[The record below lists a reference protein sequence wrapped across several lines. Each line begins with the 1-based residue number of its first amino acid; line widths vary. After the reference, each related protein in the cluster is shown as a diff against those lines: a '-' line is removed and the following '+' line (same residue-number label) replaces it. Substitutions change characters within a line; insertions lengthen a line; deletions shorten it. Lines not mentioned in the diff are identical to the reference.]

1 MIYDF
6 LKFSIPKMRKVFL
19 ILLVFIVADNSSGQ
33 SLKVFWKIEHPETKT
48 ESFLLGVVHI
58 SCKGDTIEQRIR
70 ENILPYFQQIELL
83 IQEPSKDLSNKE
95 KRELMNIKGGKKLKE
110 IYSEEDYQTIV
121 TFMKQRQISKSKGND
136 KFLPIWLKSG
146 LMNTYENLS
155 CKEVQTIDE
164 FLEEQAQIFKIQA
177 LNIETSEEV
186 LSVVANI
193 PLDIQ
198 KELLLEFCRDQSN
211 MVIDSGRFYIDFV
224 YDLEKAY
231 ANTFAYFEY
240 LGGRELAEMTLDR
253 SAETMANRLSMILKN
268 KRTFITVGMA
278 FLGSDN
284 GLIRKLE
291 NLGFK
296 LTLIEI

>member
-1 MIYDF
+1 MIHDF
-6 LKFSIPKMRKVFL
+6 LKFSIPKMRKVFI
-19 ILLVFIVADNSSGQ
+19 ILLVFIVTENSRGQ

-48 ESFLLGVVHI
+48 ESFLLGVVHQ
-58 SCKGDTIEQRIR
+58 SCKGDTIEKKVR
-70 ENILPYFQQIELL
+70 EKILTYFQETEGL
-83 IQEPSKDLSNKE
+83 IQEPLIDKE
-95 KRELMNIKGGKKLKE
+95 KRALMNIEVGKKLKD
-110 IYSEEDYQTIV
+110 IYSHEDYETIV
-121 TFMKQRQISKSKGND
+121 KFMKQRKVSKRKGNE
-136 KFLPIWLKSG
+136 KYLPIWLKSG
-146 LMNTYENLS
+146 LMNSFETAK
-155 CKEVQTIDE
+155 CKAGQTIDE
-164 FLEEQAQIFKIQA
+164 FLEEKAKIFEIET

-198 KELLLEFCRDQSN
+198 KKLLLEFCRDQSN
-211 MVIDSGRFYIDFV
+211 MVIDSGRFYVDFV

-253 SAETMANRLSMILKN
+253 SAETMANRLTVILKN
-268 KRTFITVGMA
+268 KRTFISVGMA
-278 FLGSDN
+278 YLGSNN